1 MKKIAYIAA
10 ALVAVVGCSK
20 NEVVPETAGSN
31 DLTVSL
37 EVVSTKAVFDGDSHI
52 KFEEKDAMYAAIAT
66 EAEPNKGIEVLAPM
80 GYSTSCVASLTVDT
94 ETYKVPVFKGTFKS
108 MAPEYVADKYWLYG
122 VFPYSAL
129 YSTSSSSTQDL
140 EKWTV
145 NLINDQSDAT
155 QTSWAPKADVMV
167 VKPVLFE
174 SKTSVSEASDKFYD
188 AAATTPVELAH
199 LFGFAQIKFADIPAE
214 YADLVVKSV
223 TIQTTGDS
231 PAKYL
236 AGQYTLDMTKDIEEV
251 ELTEGRSYNMYDNIT
266 LKGDGET
273 KISDYA
279 AWFVANQ
286 GNYNVK
292 ITVAT
297 KKANFIFER
306 QGLEIKRGKIA
317 SPTVHYKDTD
327 TADILDVVLADGE
340 SWSMTA
346 FSYSNVLNAAGVSKL
361 WGDGD
366 KKMGF
371 AISYPGTTNGVNP
384 GMFYG
389 DKNGQK
395 LASNLVDGGKIVLSS
410 EAEFKGMK
418 YVKMNLGIYTNDVE
432 ADFHIGVDNGKG
444 VVELGKFTIAGTN
457 KNTAGTDCYV
467 KTTPET
473 ENGLLVLTVDNLPK
487 GEKGEYIYVQEYLG
501 GIVVN
506 PAPEL
511 VVESDKIQMAKG
523 AGTVSFSADAF
534 ATEDIPS
541 VSVAEDAASW
551 LTAAYADSKVMV
563 TVTENTG
570 AKRTGTVT
578 VKLGETVKKEVSVI
592 QASATAVEYKL
603 TVTSKNVYDAYVASG
618 ASGATE
624 LKFTVDAVGV
634 ADASK
639 TLPVA
644 LVLKSI
650 NSAEE
655 TSFVT
660 TGSMTCAEAVGEIKT
675 VSVNCN
681 KKHDKSNY
689 ADISLKLSKDG
700 QTWVT
705 ATDVEIEGDL
715 PYVSTATND
724 DPDYTWFDIKA
735 QTWTKVTV
743 YSFEVTFIAD

>member
-37 EVVSTKAVFDGDSHI
+37 AVGSTKAVFDGDSHI

-66 EAEPNKGIEVLAPM
+66 EAEPNKGIEVAGPSSL
-80 GYSTSCVASLTVDT
+80 SCVASLTVDT
-94 ETYKVPVFKGTFKS
+94 KTSVFSGTFKS
-108 MAPEYVADKYWLYG
+108 MEPGYVADKYWLYG

-145 NLINDQSDAT
+145 KLINDQSDAI

-167 VKPVLFE
+167 VKPVLIE
-174 SKTSVSEASDKFYD
+174 AKTNVSEASDKYFD
-188 AAATTPVELAH
+188 ASAAAQVELAH

-223 TIQTTGDS
+223 TIQTTDDS

-236 AGQYTLDMTKDIEEV
+236 AGQYTLDMTKDIEDV

-273 KISDYA
+273 KISDYT

-317 SPTVHYKDTD
+317 SPTVHYKATD

-340 SWSMTA
+340 SWSMTE
-346 FSYSNVLNAAGVSKL
+346 FTYSNVLNAAGVSKQ

-366 KKMGF
+366 KKMAF
-371 AISYPGTTNGVNP
+371 AISYPGTTNGVSP
-384 GMFYG
+384 GTFYG

-395 LASNLVDGGKIVLSS
+395 LAGNLVNGGKIVLSS

-418 YVKMNLGIYTNDVE
+418 YIKMNLGIYTNDVE

-457 KNTAGTDCYV
+457 KNSAGTDCYV
-467 KTTPET
+467 KTTTET

-487 GEKGEYIYVQEYLG
+487 DEKGEYFYVQEYLG

-511 VVESDKIQMAKG
+511 VVEFPKINVAKD
-523 AGTVSFSADAF
+523 AGTVSFFAEAF

-551 LTAAYADSKVMV
+551 LTATYADSKVTV
-563 TVTENTG
+563 TVAENTG

-578 VKLGETVKKEVSVI
+578 VTLGETLKKEVAVV

-603 TVTSKNVYDAYVASG
+603 TVTPKDVADAYTASG
-618 ASGATE
+618 ASGTAKLE
-624 LKFTVDAVGV
+624 FTVDAVGV

-639 TLPVA
+639 KLPVA

-650 NSAEE
+650 NSAAEA
-655 TSFVT
+655 SFVT

-681 KKHDKSNY
+681 KKHQTSNY

-705 ATDVEIEGDL
+705 APDVEIEGDL
-715 PYVSTATND
+715 PYVSTATNTD
-724 DPDYTWFDIKA
+724 SDYTWFDIKA
-735 QTWTKVTV
+735 TTFTKVTV